1 MRKAL
6 PMFLA
11 LCYNFSNMNIVRQ
24 LNNKELVLSL
34 EGELN
39 STTASIFEDVIKN
52 ELDDVDSLIIDL
64 AKLSYLSS
72 AGLRIL
78 LVAQKIMMKK
88 GGMVVR
94 HPNNEVME
102 IFSLTG
108 FSNVLDIE
116 A

>member
-1 MRKAL
+1 MKVL

-11 LCYNFSNMNIVRQ
+11 LCYNFANMKIVKELSNKQ
-24 LNNKELVLSL
+24 LVLSL

-39 STTASIFEDVIKN
+39 TVTAPEFEEVIKN
-52 ELDDVDSLIIDL
+52 ELNDVDSLIIDL

-94 HPNNEVME
+94 HPNKEVME
-102 IFSLTG
+102 IFNLTG

>member
-1 MRKAL
+1 MK
-6 PMFLA
+6 
-11 LCYNFSNMNIVRQ
+11 IVKE
-24 LNNKELVLSL
+24 LNNKQLVLSL

-39 STTASIFEDVIKN
+39 SATASIFEEVVKN
-52 ELDDVDSLIIDL
+52 ELDNVNSLIIDL

-102 IFSLTG
+102 IFNLTG

>member
-1 MRKAL
+1 MK
-6 PMFLA
+6 
-11 LCYNFSNMNIVRQ
+11 IVKE
-24 LNNKELVLSL
+24 LNNKQLVLSL

-39 STTASIFEDVIKN
+39 TVTAPEFEEVIKN
-52 ELDDVDSLIIDL
+52 ELNNVDSLIIDL

-72 AGLRIL
+72 AGLRVL

-88 GGMVVR
+88 DGMVVR
-94 HPNNEVME
+94 HPNNDVME

-108 FSNVLDIE
+108 FLNVLDIE